1 MSKIVANQLSPQSG
15 DTITING
22 SISVGGTVTYEDVTN
37 VDSVGIITA
46 RSDVSIADKIVHTG
60 DTNTSIRF
68 PAADTFTVETGGSEA
83 LRVDSSGRLLVN
95 TDDSRIVEDSV
106 GNGPQGLIQI
116 EATNSDAIMSIIS
129 AGTADANRCGTI
141 NLGRHRNSTVG
152 GTPTVVQNGDA
163 LGSIVFSGGD
173 GTDMRTRGATI
184 ICQVDGTPDSN
195 DMPGRLLFS
204 TRADG
209 GSMSERLR
217 LDSEGRLLVNNTA
230 PFGTQDRSS
239 FHSFLQ
245 VKGNSFSTNGDGAI
259 SLGTGSASGTDSV
272 TGSIFFNDVDGGDRA
287 AVRGFSE
294 SAGGS
299 GNYPGYLTFYTNEG
313 TANPSERVRITA
325 SGAFVAK
332 SGLAEKYENAG
343 TTLGAQTNNPL
354 KDGNVILFTGNES
367 GNNTINFTGVHST
380 ISNGETVSFTVI
392 LTPNNS
398 GKITVV
404 QIDGQA
410 ITVKWSGGSAPSA
423 GASGQDIYTFQ
434 ILKTGTGTSDYTIF
448 GAAANYA

>member
-68 PAADTFTVETGGSEA
+68 PAADTFTVETGGTEA
-83 LRVDSSGRLLVN
+83 LRVDSSQRLLVN
-95 TDDSRIVEDSV
+95 TTSSTSNIAGY
-106 GNGPQGLIQI
+106 GNGGIQL
-116 EATNSDAIMSIIS
+116 NSTTTAQACVNII
-129 AGTADANRCGTI
+129 
-141 NLGRHRNSTVG
+141 HRNNSANTHAIVLAKARDGAANG
-152 GTPTVVQNGDA
+152 GRVQDNDDFGA
-163 LGSIVFSGGD
+163 ISFQGFD
-173 GTDMRTRGATI
+173 GTGGSTYRQGAEIRGA
-184 ICQVDGTPDSN
+184 VDGTPGN
-195 DMPGRLLFS
+195 ADMPGRLEFHTS
-204 TRADG
+204 PDG
-209 GSMSERLR
+209 SATPAERLR
-217 LDSEGRLLVNNTA
+217 LDSKGRLLVNNTA

-259 SLGTGSASGTDSV
+259 SLGTGVASGANSV
-272 TGSIFFNDVDGGDRA
+272 TGSIFFNDADGGDRA

-392 LTPNNS
+392 ITPNNS
-398 GKITVV
+398 GVINVV
-404 QIDGQA
+404 QIDGQS

-423 GASGQDIYTFQ
+423 GSSGQDIYTFQ

>member
-68 PAADTFTVETGGSEA
+68 PAADTFTVETGGTEA
-83 LRVDSSGRLLVN
+83 LRVDSSQRLLVN
-95 TDDSRIVEDSV
+95 TTSSTSNIAGY
-106 GNGPQGLIQI
+106 GNGGIQL
-116 EATNSDAIMSIIS
+116 NSTTTAQAYVNII
-129 AGTADANRCGTI
+129 
-141 NLGRHRNSTVG
+141 HRNNSANAHAIVLAKARDGAANG
-152 GTPTVVQNGDA
+152 GRVQDNDDFGA
-163 LGSIVFSGGD
+163 ISFQGFD
-173 GTDMRTRGATI
+173 GTGGSTYRQGAEIRGA
-184 ICQVDGTPDSN
+184 VDGTPGN
-195 DMPGRLLFS
+195 ADMPGRLEFHTS
-204 TRADG
+204 PDG
-209 GSMSERLR
+209 SATPAERLR
-217 LDSEGRLLVNNTA
+217 LDSKGRLLVNNTA

-259 SLGTGSASGTDSV
+259 SLGTGVASGANSV
-272 TGSIFFNDVDGGDRA
+272 TGSIFFNDADGGDRA

-392 LTPNNS
+392 ITPNNS
-398 GKITVV
+398 GVINVV
-404 QIDGQA
+404 QIDGQS

-423 GASGQDIYTFQ
+423 GSSGQDIYTFQ